1 MKNFQQTFL
10 KNIELIVA
18 IFLFVIAVA
27 TDSLISIIIYLLYF
41 IILVEIVK
49 AVTNFIQEKKV
60 QLRQLIDAFIVLTLR
75 EFIVNVVKINKENID
90 SLERLL
96 NSSTNF
102 QILIFSVVLLFLFFL
117 RWLSIKTTPENIC
130 NIDSCESRC

>member
-1 MKNFQQTFL
+1 MKQFQQTFL

-18 IFLFVIAVA
+18 VFLFVIAIA

-49 AVTNFIQEKKV
+49 AVSNFIQEKKV

-90 SLERLL
+90 SLDALL

-102 QILIFSVVLLFLFFL
+102 QILIFSGVLLFLFVL
-117 RWLSIKTTPENIC
+117 RYLAVKTTPDNTC